1 MLWMTMI
8 RYVDNILHT
17 LKFDTLL
24 ALQFPEAD
32 MLIDQ
37 TRVQLHLRLSE
48 VFYLSEYYLHK
59 RIVQEILQVPE
70 Q

>member
-1 MLWMTMI
+1 MTMI

-37 TRVQLHLRLSE
+37 THVQLHLRLSE
-48 VFYLSEYYLHK
+48 VFYLPDFRHQRGVPSDKSEA
-59 RIVQEILQVPE
+59 IDGP
-70 Q
+70 